1 MERSAREI
9 IVLAGSLAQRPH
21 VGGHTWVFLQYLLGL
36 RRLGW
41 DVLFVDR
48 LEPGM
53 CAGEGGEPAP
63 FAESANLRYLAE
75 VMERFGLGDR
85 WSLLYD
91 GGREVAGLD
100 REEVIARTARSGVLI
115 NVMGYLEDEEILD
128 AAPVRAFLDIDPGF
142 GQIWQAL
149 GLHDL
154 FRGHDRFLTVGG
166 RIGSADCGVPT
177 CGLEWI
183 PVKPPVQLEEWPVG
197 SDRGSRFTSVASWRG
212 AFGPLEYQG
221 RTLGLRVH
229 EFRRFF
235 ELPER
240 SPAEF
245 EVALDIDEA
254 ENKDLRALRRHGWQ
268 LADPREAAGDPWRYR
283 DYIQRSSA
291 ELMVAKNLY
300 VETRSGWFS
309 DRSACYLATGRP
321 VLAQDTGLDGLVPTG
336 EGLVTFSTLEEAVA
350 GVEEIEGDYERHSR
364 AAREIAEEFFAAGR
378 VLPRLLED
386 LGVR

>member
-1 MERSAREI
+1 MR
-9 IVLAGSLAQRPH
+9 IVLAGSLAQRPFI
-21 VGGHTWVFLQYLLGL
+21 GGHTWVFLQYLLGF
-36 RRLGW
+36 RRLGH

-53 CAGEGGEPAP
+53 CVAEDGQPAP
-63 FAESANLRYLAE
+63 FESSANLRYLAD

-91 GGREVAGLD
+91 GGRETAGLD
-100 REEVIARTARSGVLI
+100 RSEVIERTARSALLI
-115 NVMGYLEDEEILD
+115 NVMGFLTDEEILG
-128 AAPVRAFLDIDPGF
+128 AAPLRAFLDIDPGF
-142 GQIWQAL
+142 GQIWKAL
-149 GLHDL
+149 GLHDP

-166 RIGSADCGVPT
+166 RIGADDCTVPT
-177 CGLEWI
+177 CGIDWLPI
-183 PVKPPVQLEEWPVG
+183 KPPVELAEWPAQAG
-197 SDRGSRFTSVASWRG
+197 DGTRFTSVASWRG
-212 AFGPLEYQG
+212 AFGPLEYEG

-240 SPAEF
+240 TSAAF

-254 ENKDLRALRRHGWQ
+254 ETEDLRSLRSHGWG
-268 LADPREAAGDPWRYR
+268 LADPRVAAGDPWRYR

-309 DRSACYLATGRP
+309 DRSAAYLASGRP
-321 VLAQDTGLDGLVPTG
+321 VLAQDTGLDGLLPLG
-336 EGLVTFSTLEEAVA
+336 EGLVGFSTLEEAVA
-350 GVEEIEGDYERHSR
+350 GVAEISGAYERHSR
-364 AAREIAEEFFAAGR
+364 AAREIAEEHFAAEK
-378 VLPRLLED
+378 VLPRMLD
-386 LGVR
+386 GLGVG

>member
-1 MERSAREI
+1 MSRSTPRT
-9 IVLAGSLAQRPH
+9 IVIAGSLAQRPFI
-21 VGGHTWVFLQYLLGL
+21 GGHTWVFLQYLLGL

-41 DVLFVDR
+41 EVLFVDR

-53 CAGEGGEPAP
+53 CVGEGGEPSS
-63 FAESANLRYLAE
+63 FAGSVNVRYLAQ

-100 REEVIARTARSGVLI
+100 RDEVIERTARSAALI
-115 NVMGYLEDEEILD
+115 NVMGYLEDEEILGT
-128 AAPVRAFLDIDPGF
+128 APLRAFLDIDPGF
-142 GQIWQAL
+142 GQIWKAL

-166 RIGSADCGVPT
+166 RIGSADCAIPT
-177 CGLEWI
+177 VGLDWI
-183 PVKPPVQLEEWPVG
+183 PIKPPVEIAEWPAQAE
-197 SDRGSRFTSVASWRG
+197 RGTRFTSVASWRG
-212 AFGPLEYQG
+212 AFGPLEYDG

-240 SPAEF
+240 ASFGF
-245 EVALDIDEA
+245 EVALDIDET
-254 ENKDLRALRRHGWQ
+254 ETKDLDALGVHGWR
-268 LADPREAAGDPWRYR
+268 LADPREVAGDPWRYR
-283 DYIQRSSA
+283 EYVQRSSA

-309 DRSACYLATGRP
+309 DRSACYLASGRP
-321 VLAQDTGLDGLVPTG
+321 VLAQDTGLAGLLPTG
-336 EGLVTFSTLEEAVA
+336 EGLLTYSTLEEAVA
-350 GVEEIEGDYERHSR
+350 GVEEIERDYERHSR
-364 AAREIAEEFFAAGR
+364 AAREIAEEHFAAGR
-378 VLPRLLED
+378 VLPRALEE
-386 LGVR
+386 LGV

>member
-1 MERSAREI
+1 VT

-21 VGGHTWVFLQYLLGL
+21 VGGHTWVFLQYLLGF

-53 CAGEGGEPAP
+53 CVGEGGEPAP
-63 FAESANLRYLAE
+63 FADSANLRYLAG
-75 VMERFGLGDR
+75 VMEQFGLQGS

-91 GGREVAGLD
+91 GGREVAGLERD
-100 REEVIARTARSGVLI
+100 AVIERTSRSALLI
-115 NVMGYLEDEEILD
+115 NVMGYLEDEEILG
-128 AAPVRAFLDIDPGF
+128 AAPMRAFLDIDPGF
-142 GQIWQAL
+142 GQIWKEL

-166 RIGSADCGVPT
+166 RVGSSDCGVPT
-177 CGLEWI
+177 GGLDWI
-183 PVKPPVQLEEWPVG
+183 PIKPPVELAEWPAQ
-197 SDRGSRFTSVASWRG
+197 SDGGSRFTSVASWRG
-212 AFGPLEYQG
+212 AFGPLEYGG

-235 ELPER
+235 ELPQR
-240 SPAEF
+240 ASSEF

-254 ENKDLRALRRHGWQ
+254 ETKDLSALHRYGWQ
-268 LADPREAAGDPWRYR
+268 LADPRVVAGDPSRYR
-283 DYIQRSSA
+283 DYVQRSRA

-309 DRSACYLATGRP
+309 DRSACYLASGRP
-321 VLAQDTGLDGLVPTG
+321 VLAQDTGLDGLLPTG
-336 EGLVTFSTLEEAVA
+336 EGLVTYSTLEEAVA
-350 GVEEIEGDYERHSR
+350 GVEEINGDYQRHSR
-364 AAREIAEEFFAAGR
+364 AAREIAEEHFAAAK
-378 VLPRLLED
+378 VLPRMLDEV
-386 LGVR
+386 GIG